1 MGKNRLIVK
10 LAKLK
15 KRKINADEY
24 FLGMGLCG
32 LSNLSQLYICYNT
45 HRFIYK
51 AVALKRPLCYGTL
64 SCSTHRKYS
73 SVSIFAT

>member
-45 HRFIYK
+45 H
-51 AVALKRPLCYGTL
+51 
-64 SCSTHRKYS
+64 
-73 SVSIFAT
+73 